1 MCEYIPNKEKYR
13 IVYKYFAK
21 PIAELA
27 KEYKLSALTQC
38 HKVVN
43 DKVVKCFDA
52 LVEALNKQ
60 LKELQNE

>member
-1 MCEYIPNKEKYR
+1 MGKEEYR

-27 KEYKLSALTQC
+27 EEYKLSALTQC

-52 LVEALNKQ
+52 LMEALEEQ
-60 LKELQNE
+60 LNELRKRNGK